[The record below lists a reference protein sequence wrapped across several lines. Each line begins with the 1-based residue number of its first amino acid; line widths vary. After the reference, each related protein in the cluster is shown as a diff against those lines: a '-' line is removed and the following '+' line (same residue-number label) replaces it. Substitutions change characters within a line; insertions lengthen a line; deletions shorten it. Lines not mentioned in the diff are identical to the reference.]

1 MEPRAIADLLNFT
14 INSRTRQYLSN
25 DPARLNQRIVNV
37 VQTHVRDEL
46 RLLALEDALRSADSL
61 ARIVLERIQA
71 EHVLAAMGVECILP
85 GIQFWVHRAGRAGRA
100 EGESDRA
107 ELEIG
112 DQRLGASVAGR
123 KH

>member
-14 INSRTRQYLSN
+14 INPRMSQYLS
-25 DPARLNQRIVNV
+25 DDLARLNQRIVNV

-71 EHVLAAMGVECILP
+71 EHVLAAMGVECISRDSTLGSSRGSGWP
-85 GIQFWVHRAGRAGRA
+85 SGRR
-100 EGESDRA
+100 
-107 ELEIG
+107 I
-112 DQRLGASVAGR
+112 
-123 KH
+123 